1 MSTLILTFLLFYN
14 SQDSWELKKDKN
26 DIQVYTRE
34 SGNTPIKSFKGV
46 TKIDSTPEQVL
57 KVIRD
62 LQKYPL
68 WMDRCE
74 SGEIIEV
81 ISNSEYYIH
90 TKMTMPFPVKDRDV
104 VQLIKVEHR
113 ESEIYI
119 DIISTPDYIKAEDGY
134 VRIPLSEGYWKLTP
148 TGTKTTRIELV
159 STNDPGGSI
168 PDWVVNM
175 MIVGTPYSM
184 MENLQH
190 YVPDNK

>member
-1 MSTLILTFLLFYN
+1 MSVSFLIVFLLFA

-26 DIQVYTRE
+26 NIQIYTRE
-34 SGNTPIKSFKGV
+34 TENSPIKSFKGV
-46 TKIDSTPEQVL
+46 TQIEATPEQVL
-57 KVIRD
+57 KVIQD

-74 SGEIIEV
+74 SGKIIEV
-81 ISNSEYYIH
+81 ISDSEYYIQ
-90 TKMTMPFPVKDRDV
+90 TKMKMPVPVKDRDV
-104 VQLIKVEHR
+104 VQLIKIERR

-119 DIISTPDYIKAEDGY
+119 DIISTPDYIQADDSY
-134 VRIPLSEGYWKLTP
+134 LRMPLSEGYWKLTS
-148 TGTKTTRIELV
+148 TGIKSTKIELV

-184 MENLQH
+184 MENLQR
-190 YVPDNK
+190 YVPDNE